1 MIYINGRFLEQP
13 MTGVQRFAFE
23 LVKNLN
29 QLRSDITV
37 LVPNKARILD
47 RSIIDK
53 MNILEIAGGNGHY
66 WEQAVLPKYLKS
78 IGSPLL
84 VNLCNSAPILYK
96 NKISTH
102 HDITYIRFPQSY
114 SWKFRLFYRNFA
126 PLFLKTSHAV
136 ITVSEFS
143 KKDISDF
150 YKISPQ
156 KIHVI
161 ANAVNESFEPK
172 DNKKYNDK
180 KDKFALAVSS
190 PNYHKNFY
198 RMIEAYNDANI
209 NFKIKI
215 IGSASGVFNDRSPIM
230 NDNINADKI
239 EFVGRVTDEE
249 LIALY
254 QDAEF
259 FIFPSLYEGF
269 GIPPLE
275 AQKCGCPV
283 ISSNAASLPDVLGES
298 TIYFDPLNVDD
309 IKNKI
314 ELVSSNSDI
323 RNELITK
330 GLVNVERFSWIKSAT
345 KLNELINSYDTF

>member
-1 MIYINGRFLEQP
+1 

-84 VNLCNSAPILYK
+84 INLCNSAPILYK

-161 ANAVNESFEPK
+161 ANAVNESFEFKK
-172 DNKKYNDK
+172 DDNE

-198 RMIEAYNDANI
+198 RMIEAYNDADI

-215 IGSASGVFNDRSPIM
+215 IGSASGVFNDRSPMM
-230 NDNINADKI
+230 NEKIDTDKI

-254 QDAEF
+254 QNAEF

-283 ISSNAASLPDVLGES
+283 ISSNAASLPDVLRES

-330 GLVNVERFSWIKSAT
+330 GLANVERFSWIKSAT